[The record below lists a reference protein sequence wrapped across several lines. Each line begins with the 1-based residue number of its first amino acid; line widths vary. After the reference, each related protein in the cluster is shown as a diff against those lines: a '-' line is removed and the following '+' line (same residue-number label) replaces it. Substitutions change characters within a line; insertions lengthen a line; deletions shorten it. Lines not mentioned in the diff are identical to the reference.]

1 MPPSVYLFHGEDEFT
16 ISQEIEKLERK
27 LGDAA
32 IASLNISRLDGRTL
46 SFDEL
51 KNAVYVMPFMV
62 PRRLVV
68 VYHPLAKI
76 ENNPELKEKFL
87 ALLDQLPESTALV
100 LVEYRSLEGDKKKP
114 ADKRKP
120 HWLWEWAKQA
130 GDRVHI
136 HAFPHPDMHRWI
148 RQQAKLAGGEF
159 TPQAAAA
166 LVSLV
171 NDDTRL
177 ATQEIAKLLAYVNYQ
192 RPVEKVDV
200 EQLVAASGQSDIFEL
215 VDAVGMRNSQRAM
228 RLLHHLLDEMDP
240 LQIYSMILR
249 QFRLLIQARELQDN
263 GGTLDEVTR
272 TLKLHVFVGKK
283 VFNQAQRFSLAELE
297 AIYRDL
303 FEMDER
309 IKTGRVEPDLA
320 LEAFIAGFAMQSDK
334 PLLI

>member
-1 MPPSVYLFHGEDEFT
+1 MPPSVYLFYGEDEFI
-16 ISQEIEKLERK
+16 ISQEIEKLEKK
-27 LGDAA
+27 LGDTA

-68 VYHPLAKI
+68 VYHPLAKM
-76 ENNPELKEKFL
+76 ENSPEFKEKFL

-100 LVEYRSLEGDKKKP
+100 LVEYRAPDKK
-114 ADKRKP
+114 KP

-136 HAFPHPDMHRWI
+136 HAFPHPDMRSWI

-159 TPQAAAA
+159 TLEAAKA
-166 LVSLV
+166 LISLV
-171 NDDTRL
+171 DNDTRL

-192 RPVEKVDV
+192 RPVEKEDV
-200 EQLVAASGQSDIFEL
+200 EQLVAAAGQSNIFAL
-215 VDAVGMRNSQRAM
+215 VDAVGLRNTRQAM
-228 RLLHHLLDEMDP
+228 RLLHNLLDEMDP

-249 QFRLLIQARELQDN
+249 QFRLLVQTRELQDN
-263 GGTLDEVTR
+263 GGTLDEVNR
-272 TLKLHVFVGKK
+272 TLNLHPYVGKK

-320 LEAFIAGFAMQSDK
+320 LEAFVAGFAIQAEK